1 MSDAKSEEKLTF
13 GLENNIK
20 NLANFHQSTCKS
32 ENADFDGIFCPK
44 LKIFELKIYKGIM
57 CHENEEWCKNWLGI
71 DYSVQNWH
79 EQFDEF
85 WFKYSKISKNCSLM
99 GCLWSK
105 YIMFDLKKYK
115 GVLLDSIEYWCKIWR
130 KTDFS
135 FQKWH
140 EEFGKFSRDLKIS
153 KFGLWWDTFKS
164 KVENVWA

>member
-1 MSDAKSEEKLTF
+1 MGTLMGF
-13 GLENNIK
+13 
-20 NLANFHQSTCKS
+20 
-32 ENADFDGIFCPK
+32 FCPK

-57 CHENEEWCKNWLGI
+57 CHENEKWCKNWLGI

-85 WFKYSKISKNCSLM
+85 WFKYSKISKNCTLM

-105 YIMFDLKKYK
+105 YIMKKYK
-115 GVLLDSIEYWCKIWR
+115 EVLLNSIKYWCKIWR

-140 EEFGKFSRDLKIS
+140 KEFGKFSPDLKIS